1 MEHNCCFRKVLLN
14 DILDANSKNLYNL
27 SLKTRYLDQLSM
39 KMQETKMSDA
49 NSERFEPQDLGKD
62 TLPRGSSLG
71 DDPLLSPFGQKNLQ
85 SQGISA
91 SKRLSQQQNRHEI
104 ATDAKKLP
112 QVYTDERQRTR
123 TDELQRTRTDEL
135 KEEKDLRSSN
145 RQKTVEKSLISDFS
159 DQKEN
164 IEEFKQINTK
174 STLGEKE
181 KRRTDFERNLNK
193 LALFAYEAEE
203 GAEML
208 ESGQSPFLEEVD
220 KMLQELDNDTEPFP
234 EDLDRLLQELD
245 SGTGPLP
252 EDLDRLLQELDSGI
266 EPPPEKRNEESEQ
279 QKDQEKRR
287 SPMDSEYIKQQKE
300 QKKRRDSGYL
310 E

>member
-174 STLGEKE
+174 RTLGEKE

-245 SGTGPLP
+245 SG
-252 EDLDRLLQELDSGI
+252 I

>member
-1 MEHNCCFRKVLLN
+1 
-14 DILDANSKNLYNL
+14 
-27 SLKTRYLDQLSM
+27 
-39 KMQETKMSDA
+39 MQETKMSDA

-62 TLPRGSSLG
+62 TVPRGSLSG
-71 DDPLLSPFGQKNLQ
+71 NDPLTSPFGPKNPQ
-85 SQGISA
+85 SQGSNA
-91 SKRLSQQQNRHEI
+91 SKNPSQQQNRHEI

-112 QVYTDERQRTR
+112 QVYTDELQRTR

-135 KEEKDLRSSN
+135 KEEKNLRSSN
-145 RQKTVEKSLISDFS
+145 KQKTVENPLISDFT
-159 DQKEN
+159 DQKDN

-174 STLGEKE
+174 STLDEKG
-181 KRRTDFERNLNK
+181 KSRTDFERDLNK

-220 KMLQELDNDTEPFP
+220 KMLQEIDNDTEPFP
-234 EDLDRLLQELD
+234 EDLDRLLQEID

-252 EDLDRLLQELDSGI
+252 EDLERRLQEINNDT
-266 EPPPEKRNEESEQ
+266 EPPPKKRNGE
-279 QKDQEKRR
+279 RG
-287 SPMDSEYIKQQKE
+287 QQKE